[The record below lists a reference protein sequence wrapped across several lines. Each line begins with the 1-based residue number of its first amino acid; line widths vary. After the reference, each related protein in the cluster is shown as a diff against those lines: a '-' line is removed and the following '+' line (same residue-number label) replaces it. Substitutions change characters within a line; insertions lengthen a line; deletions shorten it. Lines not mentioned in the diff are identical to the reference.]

1 MADDTDCRT
10 MNPSRRSFVFGAI
23 VLPAAIAGCVSS
35 GGGGEVTRAQSA
47 VVAPSPQ
54 YRVGDKWVYRVDQ
67 VFRNAPDYDETHEV
81 TGIDA
86 GGITVR
92 IVAQVG
98 NINVDRIE
106 KWPAPGLVAQGT
118 LLDIETRRFA
128 EPLVRW
134 RFPLAGGASWNQWV
148 DQVNETGGTRGR
160 INRYVRVTGSN
171 RVTTPAGTFDA
182 VRMTVIMRLDDE
194 DAFRHATVGSHI
206 VWYAPAVRATV
217 REERRAEYR
226 EKGSGRDA
234 FANIPV
240 QNELAELVSFTPG
253 R

>member
-1 MADDTDCRT
+1 MRDDPTRRT
-10 MNPSRRSFVFGAI
+10 MSPSRRTFVFGALA
-23 VLPAAIAGCVSS
+23 LPAAIAGCASS
-35 GGGGEVTRAQSA
+35 GDGEVSRAQSP
-47 VVAPSPQ
+47 VVAPAPQ
-54 YRVGDKWVYRVDQ
+54 HRIGDQWVYRVDQ
-67 VFRNAPDYDETHEV
+67 VFRNAPDYTETHQV
-81 TGIDA
+81 TGVD
-86 GGITVR
+86 GGGVTVR
-92 IVAQVG
+92 VTAQIG
-98 NINVDRIE
+98 SIAVDRVE
-106 KWPAPGLVAQGT
+106 RWPAPGLVEQGT

-160 INRYVRVTGSN
+160 INRYVRVAGSDS
-171 RVTTPAGTFDA
+171 VVTPAGTFDA
-182 VRMTVIMRLDDE
+182 LRMFVIMRLDDE
-194 DAFRHATVGSHI
+194 DAFRHATEVRHI

>member
-1 MADDTDCRT
+1 MPDDPTRRT
-10 MNPSRRSFVFGAI
+10 MCPSRRSFVFGAI
-23 VLPAAIAGCVSS
+23 ALPAAIAGCASS
-35 GGGGEVTRAQSA
+35 GGGGEVSRAQSA
-47 VVAPSPQ
+47 VVVPAPRH
-54 YRVGDKWVYRVDQ
+54 RVGDQWVYGVDQ
-67 VFRNAPDYDETHEV
+67 VFRNAPDYTETHEV

-86 GGITVR
+86 GGVTVR
-92 IVAQVG
+92 VTAQIG
-98 NINVDRIE
+98 NIAVDRVE
-106 KWPAPGLVAQGT
+106 RWPAPGLVAQGT

-160 INRYVRVTGSN
+160 INRYVRAAGSD
-171 RVTTPAGTFDA
+171 RVVTPAGTFDA
-182 VRMTVIMRLDDE
+182 LRLFVIMRLDDE
-194 DAFRHATVGSHI
+194 DAFRHATVVNHT

-240 QNELAELVSFTPG
+240 QNERAELLSFTPG

>member
-1 MADDTDCRT
+1 MPDDPARRT
-10 MNPSRRSFVFGAI
+10 MCPSRRSFVFGAI
-23 VLPAAIAGCVSS
+23 ALPAALAGCVAT
-35 GGGGEVTRAQSA
+35 GGGGEVNRAQSA
-47 VVAPSPQ
+47 VVVPAPQ
-54 YRVGDKWVYRVDQ
+54 HRVGDQWVYRVDQ
-67 VFRNAPDYDETHEV
+67 VFRNAPDYTETHEV

-86 GGITVR
+86 GGVTVR
-92 IVAQVG
+92 VTAQIG
-98 NINVDRIE
+98 NIAVDRVE
-106 KWPAPGLVAQGT
+106 RWPAPGLVAQGT

-160 INRYVRVTGSN
+160 INRYVRAAGSD
-171 RVTTPAGTFDA
+171 RVVTPAGTFDA
-182 VRMTVIMRLDDE
+182 LRLFVIMRLDDE
-194 DAFRHATVGSHI
+194 DAFRHATVANHT

-234 FANIPV
+234 QATIPV

>member
-1 MADDTDCRT
+1 VRVTAQIG
-10 MNPSRRSFVFGAI
+10 S
-23 VLPAAIAGCVSS
+23 IA
-35 GGGGEVTRAQSA
+35 
-47 VVAPSPQ
+47 
-54 YRVGDKWVYRVDQ
+54 
-67 VFRNAPDYDETHEV
+67 
-81 TGIDA
+81 
-86 GGITVR
+86 
-92 IVAQVG
+92 
-98 NINVDRIE
+98 VDRIE
-106 KWPAPGLVAQGT
+106 RWPAPGLVAQGT
-118 LLDIETRRFA
+118 LLDIETRSFA
-128 EPLVRW
+128 EPLARW

-160 INRYVRVTGSN
+160 INRYVRVAGSDS
-171 RVTTPAGTFDA
+171 VVTPAGTFDA
-182 VRMTVIMRLDDE
+182 LRMFVIMRLDDE
-194 DAFRHATVGSHI
+194 DAFRHATEVRHI

>member
-1 MADDTDCRT
+1 MANDTECRT
-10 MNPSRRSFVFGAI
+10 MNPSRRNFVLGAI
-23 VLPAAIAGCVSS
+23 ALPAAISGCVSS

-98 NINVDRIE
+98 NISVDRIE
-106 KWPAPGLVAQGT
+106 KWPAAGLVAQGT

-134 RFPLAGGASWNQWV
+134 RFPLASGASWNQWV

-160 INRYVRVTGSN
+160 INRYVRATGSD

-182 VRMTVIMRLDDE
+182 VRLTVLMRLDDE
-194 DAFRHATVGSHI
+194 DAFRHATAVNHI

-226 EKGSGRDA
+226 EKGSGPDA
-234 FANIPV
+234 FASIPV
-240 QNELAELVSFTPG
+240 QNERAELASFTPG

>member
-1 MADDTDCRT
+1 M
-10 MNPSRRSFVFGAI
+10 
-23 VLPAAIAGCVSS
+23 
-35 GGGGEVTRAQSA
+35 
-47 VVAPSPQ
+47 
-54 YRVGDKWVYRVDQ
+54 
-67 VFRNAPDYDETHEV
+67 FRNAPDYTETHEV
-81 TGIDA
+81 TGVDA
-86 GGITVR
+86 GGVTVR
-92 IVAQVG
+92 VTAQIG
-98 NINVDRIE
+98 NIAVDRVE
-106 KWPAPGLVAQGT
+106 RWPAPGLVAQGT

-160 INRYVRVTGSN
+160 INRYVRAAGSD
-171 RVTTPAGTFDA
+171 RVVTPAGTFDA
-182 VRMTVIMRLDDE
+182 LRLFVIMRLDDE
-194 DAFRHATVGSHI
+194 DAFRHATVVNHT

-240 QNELAELVSFTPG
+240 QNERAELLSFTPG